1 MSSLVNTLQ
10 HHYHPSPSISYQHPQ
25 QLFQIFDGERPIA
38 SWPTH
43 HSEEV
48 LDTTKHIMLKD
59 MFMCSDNRCNNA
71 QGICTHHHHS
81 SSIVALSH
89 GLHRIE
95 RIIVPYGD
103 VVFAAFCITP
113 IVPRHPQYMPST
125 DHHDTY
131 QHYIHCSAPMLPS
144 ASSHH
149 EQSQDHLTYSRYSSS
164 TIGFGYTGTFFTEI
178 TMAHPFIIDNT
189 Q

>member
-10 HHYHPSPSISYQHPQ
+10 HHYHPPASINYQQPQ

-59 MFMCSDNRCNNA
+59 TFMCSDNRCNNA
-71 QGICTHHHHS
+71 KGICTHHHHS

-95 RIIVPYGD
+95 RIIVPYGGI
-103 VVFAAFCITP
+103 VFAAFCITP
-113 IVPRHPQYMPST
+113 IVPRHPQQYVSSSSASST
-125 DHHDTY
+125 DHHDDTY

-144 ASSHH
+144 VSSHH
-149 EQSQDHLTYSRYSSS
+149 EQPQEHFTYSRYSSS
-164 TIGFGYTGTFFTEI
+164 TIGFG
-178 TMAHPFIIDNT
+178 
-189 Q
+189 